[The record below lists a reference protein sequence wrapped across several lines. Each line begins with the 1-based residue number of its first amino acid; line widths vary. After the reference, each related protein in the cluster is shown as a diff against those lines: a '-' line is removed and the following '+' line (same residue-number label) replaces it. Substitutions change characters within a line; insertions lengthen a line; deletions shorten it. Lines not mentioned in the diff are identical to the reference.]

1 MGAAFWTALVLVGLG
16 GIALA
21 VQAPINAA
29 LGRSVDDGVAAAM
42 ISFGIGFL
50 LLLAVVS
57 LRGGLPGPAVLK
69 AVPWWCWT
77 GGALGAFYVW
87 AVLWSVPRLGVVTT
101 FAVLILGQLTAALI
115 LDASGAFGLA
125 VKEITLQRV
134 GAVALVSAGLVL
146 SRF

>member
-1 MGAAFWTALVLVGLG
+1 MAATFWTALILVGVG
-16 GIALA
+16 GMALA
-21 VQAPINAA
+21 IQAPINAA
-29 LGRSVDDGVAAAM
+29 LGRSVGDGVSAAM
-42 ISFGIGFL
+42 ISFGVGFL
-50 LLLAVVS
+50 LLLA
-57 LRGGLPGPAVLK
+57 LAGARGGLPGLTALK

-77 GGALGAFYVW
+77 GGAFGAFYVW
-87 AVLWSVPRLGVVTT
+87 AVLWSVPKLGVVTT

-125 VKEITLQRV
+125 IKEITVPRV